1 MNHLFVYSS
10 TNTAWLSKHVLNAL
24 VLLALLHRLP
34 SEALVCEWLP
44 YVHAPST
51 NGGVAHRLDG
61 WRVMLCFFPNVLDCC
76 YEKNS
81 RYVGNETIMIW

>member
-61 WRVMLCFFPNVLDCC
+61 WRVMLCFFQMYLTVVTKKTVDMLVM
-76 YEKNS
+76 KL
-81 RYVGNETIMIW
+81 

>member
-10 TNTAWLSKHVLNAL
+10 TNSAWLSKHVLHAL

-51 NGGVAHRLDG
+51 NGGVAILVG
-61 WRVMLCFFPNVLDCC
+61 WLESDVVFFSEC
-76 YEKNS
+76 
-81 RYVGNETIMIW
+81 T